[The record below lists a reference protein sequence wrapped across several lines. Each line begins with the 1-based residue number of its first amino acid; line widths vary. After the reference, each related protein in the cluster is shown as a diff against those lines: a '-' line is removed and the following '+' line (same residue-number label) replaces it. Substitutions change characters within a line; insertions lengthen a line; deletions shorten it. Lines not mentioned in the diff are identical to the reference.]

1 MQRRWQL
8 CAQQPAEASS
18 LAKALGVHRVTA
30 QLLLNRGVAT
40 AAEGRRFLDPC
51 LEALSDP
58 RRLEGLARGVER
70 LQAAI
75 ARQEPILIFS
85 DSDADGLTGGL
96 ILEETLR
103 GLGASVRAKVSNRIA
118 DGYGMPDAL
127 VRAVGRSAVKLLVLV
142 DCGTNQPEAIAR
154 LAGQGIETI
163 VVDHHVPMDPP
174 ARLAPEPGRAPAR
187 PLALINPYAGD
198 GPGRELCS
206 AGLALKVAQALL
218 GGAGSEAFAALLDL
232 AVLGTLADLAP
243 LVGDNRIIVRA
254 GGRQLLRTARPGLRR
269 LCEQTGVREGG
280 VEQLTRRLIPRINA
294 SGRLG
299 EASAIR
305 SLLAAGEASPRLEE
319 WLASAAEAHETVRRL
334 HRDVLHAAFEQV
346 NRLHFRD
353 RYVLVV
359 SGEGWAPGVLGPL
372 ASQLAERYGRPSIAL
387 SVSDRRAVGSAR
399 SVPAF
404 NLLGTLQACQE
415 HMVRFGGHAQACGLT
430 LETHRL
436 EAFREAVNESART
449 AVGPQGFSRT
459 ETIDVE
465 LSLAEVQPGWVGE
478 LERLA
483 PHGAGNPRA
492 TVLLRGLTLET
503 RSARMAWASHGAVR
517 LLARGR
523 VEAWAAEGACDA
535 IASPGLE
542 DGRPMLWVRA
552 VRDAAAP

>member
-8 CAQQPAEASS
+8 CAPQLAQAAS
-18 LAKALGVHRVTA
+18 LADALGVHRVTA

-58 RRLEGLARGVER
+58 RRLEGLERGVER
-70 LQAAI
+70 LRAAI
-75 ARQEPILIFS
+75 ARREPVLIFS

-103 GLGASVRAKVSNRIA
+103 GLGAVVRAKVSNRIA
-118 DGYGMPDAL
+118 DGYGMPEAL
-127 VRAVGRSAVKLLVLV
+127 VRLVGRSAVKLLVLV
-142 DCGTNQPEAIAR
+142 DCGTNQPDAIAQ

-163 VVDHHVPMDPP
+163 VVDHHVPM
-174 ARLAPEPGRAPAR
+174 EPRAQPV
-187 PLALINPYAGD
+187 ALINPHASHGS
-198 GPGRELCS
+198 GQELCS

-218 GGAGSEAFAALLDL
+218 GGAKSEAFAELLDL
-232 AVLGTLADLAP
+232 AALGTLADYVP
-243 LVGDNRIIVRA
+243 LVGDNRIIMRA

-299 EASAIR
+299 ETSAIR
-305 SLLAAGEASPRLEE
+305 SLLAAGEESCRVDE

-404 NLLGTLQACQE
+404 DLLSTLRACQE

-436 EAFREAVNESART
+436 EAFREAVNETART

-465 LSLAEVQPGWVGE
+465 LSLADVQPDWVGE
-478 LERLA
+478 LERLT
-483 PHGAGNPRA
+483 PHGVGNPRA

-552 VRDAAAP
+552 VRDSAAL